1 MVGRGS
7 VDGPLEPF
15 REGIRVELGRLGYST
30 ERAGQLLLLVRH
42 VDRWMVENGVS
53 CGDLTDGVVS
63 SFFVGGGRS
72 WCRSPRSM
80 RPVLDYLR
88 GLGVVP
94 GPQAACGVGRTAV
107 EIELWDSFQAWGVG
121 QRGLLA
127 LTAEGYAR
135 RAEACLRCGRP
146 DGELVVA
153 DLDAGG
159 VLAAVRAAAEVM
171 PGPSLRCTVTAL
183 RSFLRFAYVTGRV
196 PVPLAGAVP
205 ALKGRLGMVPPAPL
219 SEHVAD
225 RLVASCDTATATGRR
240 DAAILVVLG
249 RLGLRAG
256 EVAALGV
263 DDIDWRQGEMTVA
276 GKGGRVEVLPVPVD
290 VGEAVV
296 DYLSAGRAVTT
307 CRALFL
313 KAVAPFGPMSA
324 DGINGVVRLACDR
337 AGVPRIGPHRL
348 RHLVATATLAA
359 GAPLSE
365 IAQLL
370 RHQQVATTAI
380 YAAADPASIAA
391 LARSWPEATR

>member
-391 LARSWPEATR
+391 LARPWPEATR

>member
-1 MVGRGS
+1 MAGRGS

-30 ERAGQLLLLVRH
+30 GRTGQLLLLVRH
-42 VDRWMVENGVS
+42 VDRWMVESGVM
-53 CGDLTDGVVS
+53 CEDLTDGVVS
-63 SFFVGGGRS
+63 SFFVTGGRS

-94 GPQAACGVGRTAV
+94 GPEAACGVGRTAL
-107 EIELWDSFQAWGVG
+107 EIELWDSFQAWGVD

-146 DGELVVA
+146 ESELVVA

-159 VLAAVRAAAEVM
+159 VLAAVRAAAEVL
-171 PGPSLRCTVTAL
+171 PTPSLRCTVTAL

-196 PVPLAGAVP
+196 AVPLTGAVP
-205 ALKGRLGMVPPAPL
+205 ALKGRFGMVPPAPL
-219 SEHVAD
+219 SEQVAD
-225 RLVASCDTATATGRR
+225 RLVASCETATATGRR

-296 DYLSAGRAVTT
+296 DYLCAGRAVTT

-313 KAVAPFGPMSA
+313 KTVAPFGPMSA

-380 YAAADPASIAA
+380 YAAADPVSIAA
-391 LARSWPEATR
+391 LARPWPVATR

>member
-1 MVGRGS
+1 
-7 VDGPLEPF
+7 
-15 REGIRVELGRLGYST
+15 
-30 ERAGQLLLLVRH
+30 
-42 VDRWMVENGVS
+42 
-53 CGDLTDGVVS
+53 
-63 SFFVGGGRS
+63 
-72 WCRSPRSM
+72 
-80 RPVLDYLR
+80 
-88 GLGVVP
+88 
-94 GPQAACGVGRTAV
+94 V
-107 EIELWDSFQAWGVG
+107 EIELWDSFQAWVVG

-127 LTAEGYAR
+127 LTAEGYAL

-256 EVAALGV
+256 EVAALVV
-263 DDIDWRQGEMTVA
+263 DDIDWRRGEMTVA

-391 LARSWPEATR
+391 LARPWPEATR

>member
-15 REGIRVELGRLGYST
+15 REEIRVELGRLGYST

-53 CGDLTDGVVS
+53 CGDLTDAVVS

-94 GPQAACGVGRTAV
+94 GPQAVCGVGRTAV
-107 EIELWDSFQAWGVG
+107 EIELWDSFQAWAVG

-153 DLDAGG
+153 DLDVGG

-171 PGPSLRCTVTAL
+171 PGPSLRCAVTAL

-196 PVPLAGAVP
+196 PMPLAGAVP
-205 ALKGRLGMVPPAPL
+205 ALKGRLGMVPPAPI

-313 KAVAPFGPMSA
+313 KAVAPLGPMST

-337 AGVPRIGPHRL
+337 AGVARIGPHRL

-391 LARSWPEATR
+391 LARPWPEATR

>member
-1 MVGRGS
+1 MSSAAWITQPGGLGS
-7 VDGPLEPF
+7 CC
-15 REGIRVELGRLGYST
+15 S
-30 ERAGQLLLLVRH
+30 LVRH
-42 VDRWMVENGVS
+42 VDRRMVENGGM
-53 CGDLTDGVVS
+53 CEDLTDGVVS
-63 SFFVGGGRS
+63 SFFVTGGRS

-94 GPQAACGVGRTAV
+94 GPEAACGVGRTVV
-107 EIELWDSFQAWGVG
+107 EIELWESFQAWVVD

-146 DGELVVA
+146 ESELVVG

-171 PGPSLRCTVTAL
+171 PAPSLRCTVTAL
-183 RSFLRFAYVTGRV
+183 RSFLRFAYVTGR
-196 PVPLAGAVP
+196 VPLAGAVP

-225 RLVASCDTATATGRR
+225 RLVASCETATATGRR

-276 GKGGRVEVLPVPVD
+276 GKGGRVEVLPVPQD

-296 DYLSAGRAVTT
+296 DYLCGGRAVTT

-313 KAVAPFGPMSA
+313 KVVAPFGPMSA

-370 RHQQVATTAI
+370 RHQQVTTTAI
-380 YAAADPASIAA
+380 DASADPASIAA
-391 LARSWPEATR
+391 LARPWPEATR